1 MDESYHKP
9 VLLDE
14 VIDYLVT
21 NIDGIYV
28 DCTLGGGGHTLRILE
43 VTKGKSKVVGFDDDI
58 DAIKHVEQINTLYK
72 DSLILIND
80 NFVNLRTEISK
91 LGYINKISGFLF
103 DLGVSSFQLDNK
115 YKGFT
120 YREDVV
126 LDMRMNKNK
135 GISASEVL
143 NTYSEKEL
151 ERVFRDYGEEKK
163 SKLIAKRVVEFRK
176 QKLIKTSDDFVNIL
190 KNFYHSSELNKNLSR
205 IFQALRIEVNNELE
219 NLSQALKDCVEN
231 LITGGRIVVIS
242 YHSLEDRIVKN
253 FFRDYSRKCSCP
265 PNFPKCM
272 CGAIEKLKI
281 ITKKPI
287 IPKKE
292 ELFRNIRSRSA
303 KLRVAE
309 KI

>member
-21 NIDGIYV
+21 NINGIYV

-115 YKGFT
+115 DKGFT

-135 GISASEVL
+135 GISAGEVL

-176 QKLIKTSDDFVNIL
+176 QKLIKTSNDFVNIL

-219 NLSQALKDCVEN
+219 NLSQALQDCVEN